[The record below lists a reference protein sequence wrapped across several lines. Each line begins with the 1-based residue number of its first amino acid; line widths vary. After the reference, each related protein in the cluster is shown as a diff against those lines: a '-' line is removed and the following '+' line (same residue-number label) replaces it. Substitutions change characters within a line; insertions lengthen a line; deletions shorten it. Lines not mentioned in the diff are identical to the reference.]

1 MTDSETV
8 KYRATSAFT
17 DPITIVNVVALALL
31 SQDVRAIIPT
41 AWLPFVG
48 ALIAVFNIVMQ
59 VVPLADRPVRLN
71 IVPGDSKLV
80 TLPKLD

>member
-1 MTDSETV
+1 MAADETV

-17 DPITIVNVVALALL
+17 DPITIVNVVSLVLL
-31 SQDVRAIIPT
+31 SQDVRAIIPV
-41 AWLPFVG
+41 AWMPFVA

-71 IVPGDSKLV
+71 IVPGDSKPV
-80 TLPKLD
+80 DVPKLK